1 MRKITTISCIKI
13 HTPYFFRCSD
23 AFGPSSSL
31 GGRTIT
37 GVYEYPDERETEFSV
52 SFSFALF
59 LSSLPSSSPLPS
71 VSGKIK
77 FNSSSFFFPLFR
89 LKITFI
95 L

>member
-1 MRKITTISCIKI
+1 MQKIRKITTISCIKI
-13 HTPYFFRCSD
+13 HTPYILGCSD

-37 GVYEYPDERETEFSV
+37 GVYEYPNEKETEFSV

-71 VSGKIK
+71 VSGKTNSK
-77 FNSSSFFFPLFR
+77 AVHSSSRFSD
-89 LKITFI
+89 
-95 L
+95 